1 MIKNKFIFV
10 IFCFVLFNSC
20 EEELK
25 LSFVE
30 VNITTENNDS
40 VEINIPEAIGDMTI
54 AEAINSEINQT
65 VMSELHIGDSQ
76 NITSKSVEESI
87 DTFNKEYKK
96 FMNDF
101 PDSAQVWDAQ
111 IDGEVIYQTDEIIS
125 VSITSYVNTGGAH
138 GIFQIAFLNFNAE
151 TGKRIPNGNLFN
163 DIAAF
168 NTLAKTFFDTSIKDK
183 STLFEKDNFTLPVN
197 IGYTEEG
204 LILAYN
210 VYEIAPYSTGLIDFT
225 IPYEKADNYLV
236 FKGSR

>member
-1 MIKNKFIFV
+1 MIKNKLISL
-10 IFCFVLFNSC
+10 IFCFILFNSC
-20 EEELK
+20 EDEAK
-25 LSFVE
+25 ISFVE

-40 VEINIPEAIGDMTI
+40 IEINIPEAIGDMTI
-54 AEAINSEINQT
+54 AEAINSEINHT
-65 VMSELHIGDSQ
+65 IMSELHIGDSE
-76 NITSKSVEESI
+76 NITSTTVEESI
-87 DTFNKEYKK
+87 DTFNQEYKN
-96 FMNDF
+96 FMKDF
-101 PDSAQVWDAQ
+101 PDSAQVWDAE
-111 IDGEVIYQTDEIIS
+111 IDGEVIYQSNEIIS

-138 GIFQIAFLNFNAE
+138 GIFHMSFLNFNAE

-163 DIAAF
+163 DITAF
-168 NTLAKTFFDTSIKDK
+168 NKLAKTYFDTTIKDK

-225 IPYEKADNYLV
+225 IPYDEADDYLV

>member
-1 MIKNKFIFV
+1 MIKNKFILF
-10 IFCFVLFNSC
+10 IFCFMLFNSC

-25 LSFVE
+25 ISFIE

-40 VEINIPEAIGDMTI
+40 VEINIPEAIGDVTI
-54 AEAINSEINQT
+54 AEAINSEINHT
-65 VMSELHIGDSQ
+65 VMSELQMGDAET
-76 NITSKSVEESI
+76 ITSKSVEESI
-87 DTFNKEYKK
+87 DTFNKEYKN

-101 PDSAQVWDAQ
+101 PDSAQVWDAE
-111 IDGEVIYQTDEIIS
+111 IDGEVIYQSNEIIS

-138 GIFQIAFLNFNAE
+138 GIFHLSFLNFNAE
-151 TGKRIPNGNLFN
+151 TGERIPNGNLFN
-163 DIAAF
+163 DIVAF
-168 NTLAKTFFDTSIKDK
+168 NKMAKTYFDASIKDK

-225 IPYEKADNYLV
+225 IPYEEADDYLV
-236 FKGSR
+236 FKGSK

>member
-1 MIKNKFIFV
+1 MVKNKFILL
-10 IFCFVLFNSC
+10 IFCFILFNSC

-25 LSFVE
+25 ISFDE
-30 VNITTENNDS
+30 INITTENNDS
-40 VEINIPEAIGDMTI
+40 VEINIPEAIGDMKI
-54 AEAINSEINQT
+54 ADLINSEINHT
-65 VMSELHIGDSQ
+65 VMSELHIGDSE

-87 DTFNKEYKK
+87 DTFNKEYNN

-101 PDSAQVWDAQ
+101 PDSAQVWDAE
-111 IDGEVIYQTDEIIS
+111 IDGEVIYQSNEIIS

-138 GIFQIAFLNFNAE
+138 GIFHISFLNFNAE
-151 TGKRIPNGNLFN
+151 TGARIPNGNLFN

-168 NTLAKTFFDTSIKDK
+168 NKVAKSYFDNSIKDK
-183 STLFEKDNFTLPVN
+183 STLFEKDIFTLPVN

-225 IPYEKADNYLV
+225 IPYEKADDYLV